1 MTWIDYIIF
10 ALYFLGVLGIGLYFF
25 RKNESR
31 EDYYVGGRRISAT
44 HVGMSIVAT
53 DVGGGFSIG
62 LGGLGFAMGL
72 SGSWL
77 LFTGLVG
84 AWLCAVVM
92 VPRIKGLDVEHGLLT
107 YPDFLRLR
115 YGKAV
120 AAVAAVISGVGYLG
134 FTSAQVLA
142 GAKLAAGS
150 VFANV
155 TWADPLKISLYL
167 MAGVIL
173 IYTVLGGLK
182 AVIYTDTLQWIILLA
197 GLSLFGLPFA
207 YREVGGWTALSES
220 LPQAHFRLN
229 NVSWVRIVNWFV
241 TIIPIWFVAMTLYQ
255 RIFAC
260 RGVKEAKRAFFIA
273 GLLEYP
279 VMAFLG
285 VTLGMMARVVFPQAE
300 AEMAMPMLLGEALP
314 AGIAG
319 IVIAAYFSAIMST
332 ADSCLI
338 ASSANWV
345 NDIIGQFGLRLSARR
360 FMLLSQGVTLMVGV
374 SALLLASAFDTVL
387 DLILHAYA
395 FMVSGLL
402 VPTLGAYFWK
412 RSRPEAALVSM
423 LGGGGL
429 TLYLTFAEQQLPWG
443 LDPSLF
449 GIGLSLALFV
459 GVSVVCHQRTSQGP
473 DAIEKLGKS
482 LIQHGKESDRIY
494 LMKLDPS
501 DLPTIVEQMER
512 LAEAEDYGKLFCK
525 VPSSAAGAFAEAGYR
540 EEARIP
546 KFFDGRTD
554 VAFMSRFRQDTRGR
568 LSDAQRMA
576 IERALEIGQR
586 ERGSA
591 AVRLPANY
599 RIRHLRAED
608 AAQLAGLYRDVFP
621 SYPFPILDEDYLRE
635 TMARHIRYYGAF
647 ADGRLVAASSAE
659 TDPEARNAEMTDFA
673 TALDHRRKGLAT
685 QLLLAMESDMRERR
699 FATLY
704 TIARAVSIGM
714 NVTFARCGYQFGGTL
729 INNTQISGGIESMNV
744 WHKHLVFSD

>member
-31 EDYYVGGRRISAT
+31 EDYYVGGRRISAS

-62 LGGLGFAMGL
+62 LGGLGFAIGL

-77 LFTGLVG
+77 LFTGVVG

-92 VPRIKGLDVEHGLLT
+92 VPRIKGMDIEKGLLT

-115 YGKAV
+115 YGKKV
-120 AAVAAVISGVGYLG
+120 ATLAAVISGVGYLA

-150 VFANV
+150 VFADI

-207 YREVGGWTALSES
+207 YREVGGWAAISET
-220 LPQAHFRLN
+220 LPQEYFRLN
-229 NVSWVRIVNWFV
+229 NVSRVQIVNWFV

-279 VMAFLG
+279 IMAFLG
-285 VTLGMMARVVFPQAE
+285 VSLGMMARVAFPQAE
-300 AEMAMPMLLGEALP
+300 PEMAMPMLLGQALP
-314 AGIAG
+314 AGVAG

-345 NDIIGQFGLRLSARR
+345 NDIIDQFGPRLSTRG
-360 FMLLSQGVTLMVGV
+360 FMRLSQGVTLVVGIL
-374 SALLLASAFDTVL
+374 ALLLASAFDTVL

-412 RSRPEAALVSM
+412 RSRSEGALTSM
-423 LGGGGL
+423 AGGGGL
-429 TLYLTFAEQQLPWG
+429 TLYLTFAETSLPWG

-449 GIGLSLALFV
+449 GIALSLVLFV
-459 GVSVVCHQRTSQGP
+459 GVSLLCS
-473 DAIEKLGKS
+473 GKVN
-482 LIQHGKESDRIY
+482 H
-494 LMKLDPS
+494 
-501 DLPTIVEQMER
+501 
-512 LAEAEDYGKLFCK
+512 A
-525 VPSSAAGAFAEAGYR
+525 
-540 EEARIP
+540 
-546 KFFDGRTD
+546 
-554 VAFMSRFRQDTRGR
+554 
-568 LSDAQRMA
+568 
-576 IERALEIGQR
+576 
-586 ERGSA
+586 
-591 AVRLPANY
+591 
-599 RIRHLRAED
+599 
-608 AAQLAGLYRDVFP
+608 
-621 SYPFPILDEDYLRE
+621 
-635 TMARHIRYYGAF
+635 
-647 ADGRLVAASSAE
+647 
-659 TDPEARNAEMTDFA
+659 
-673 TALDHRRKGLAT
+673 
-685 QLLLAMESDMRERR
+685 
-699 FATLY
+699 
-704 TIARAVSIGM
+704 
-714 NVTFARCGYQFGGTL
+714 
-729 INNTQISGGIESMNV
+729 
-744 WHKHLVFSD
+744 

>member
-1 MTWIDYIIF
+1 MTWIDYVIF
-10 ALYFLGVLGIGLYFF
+10 ALYFLGVLAIGFYFF

-84 AWLCAVVM
+84 AWMCAVVT
-92 VPRIKGLDVEHGLLT
+92 VPRVKGLDIEKGLLT

-115 YGKAV
+115 YGKHV

-142 GAKLAAGS
+142 GAKLAGGS
-150 VFANV
+150 VFAHI
-155 TWADPLKISLYL
+155 TWADPLKLSLYL

-182 AVIYTDTLQWIILLA
+182 AVIYTDTLQWIVLLA

-207 YREVGGWTALSES
+207 YREVGGWAALTEA
-220 LPQAHFRLN
+220 LPPEFFRLN
-229 NVSWVRIVNWFV
+229 NISPVQIINWFV

-255 RIFAC
+255 RIYAC
-260 RGVKEAKRAFFIA
+260 RNVKDAKRAFFIA

-279 VMAFLG
+279 VMSFLG
-285 VTLGMMARVVFPQAE
+285 VSLGMMARVVFPQAE
-300 AEMAMPMLLGEALP
+300 PEMAMPMLLGQALP

-345 NDIIGQFGLRLSARR
+345 NDIVGEFGLKLSNRG
-360 FMLLSQGVTLMVGV
+360 FMRLSQGVTLLVGV
-374 SALLLASAFDTVL
+374 LALLLAGAFDTVL

-412 RSRPEAALVSM
+412 RSHPTAALVSM

-429 TLYLTFAEQQLPWG
+429 TLYLTFAETALPG
-443 LDPSLF
+443 KLDPSLF
-449 GIGLSLALFV
+449 GIAFSLVLFV
-459 GVSVVCHQRTSQGP
+459 GITLLC
-473 DAIEKLGKS
+473 
-482 LIQHGKESDRIY
+482 DR
-494 LMKLDPS
+494 K
-501 DLPTIVEQMER
+501 
-512 LAEAEDYGKLFCK
+512 
-525 VPSSAAGAFAEAGYR
+525 
-540 EEARIP
+540 
-546 KFFDGRTD
+546 
-554 VAFMSRFRQDTRGR
+554 
-568 LSDAQRMA
+568 
-576 IERALEIGQR
+576 
-586 ERGSA
+586 
-591 AVRLPANY
+591 
-599 RIRHLRAED
+599 
-608 AAQLAGLYRDVFP
+608 
-621 SYPFPILDEDYLRE
+621 
-635 TMARHIRYYGAF
+635 
-647 ADGRLVAASSAE
+647 ADHA
-659 TDPEARNAEMTDFA
+659 
-673 TALDHRRKGLAT
+673 
-685 QLLLAMESDMRERR
+685 
-699 FATLY
+699 
-704 TIARAVSIGM
+704 
-714 NVTFARCGYQFGGTL
+714 
-729 INNTQISGGIESMNV
+729 
-744 WHKHLVFSD
+744 

>member
-1 MTWIDYIIF
+1 MTGIDYLIF
-10 ALYFLGVLGIGLYFF
+10 ALYFLGVLGIGVYFF

-31 EDYYVGGRRISAT
+31 EDYYVGGRRISAG

-62 LGGLGFAMGL
+62 LGGLGFAIGL

-92 VPRIKGLDVEHGLLT
+92 VPRIKGLDVEKGLLT

-115 YGKAV
+115 YGKKV
-120 AAVAAVISGVGYLG
+120 AALAAVISGVGYLG

-150 VFANV
+150 VFADI
-155 TWADPLKISLYL
+155 TWADPLKLSLYV

-207 YREVGGWTALSES
+207 YREVGGWAVISET
-220 LPQAHFRLN
+220 LPKEFFRLN
-229 NVSWVRIVNWFV
+229 NVTWVQIVNWFV

-255 RIFAC
+255 RIYAC

-279 VMAFLG
+279 VMSFLG
-285 VTLGMMARVVFPQAE
+285 VSLGMMARVVFPQAE
-300 AEMAMPMLLGEALP
+300 PEMAMPMLLGQALP
-314 AGIAG
+314 AGVAG

-345 NDIIGQFGLRLSARR
+345 NDIIDQFGLKLSTRGFMRLSQ
-360 FMLLSQGVTLMVGV
+360 LVTLAVGV
-374 SALLLASAFDTVL
+374 LALLLASAFDTVL

-412 RSRPEAALVSM
+412 GSRPEAALVSM
-423 LGGGGL
+423 AGGGGL
-429 TLYLTFAEQQLPWG
+429 TLYLTFTEKSLPWG

-449 GIGLSLALFV
+449 GIALSLVLFV
-459 GVSVVCHQRTSQGP
+459 GVSLVC
-473 DAIEKLGKS
+473 
-482 LIQHGKESDRIY
+482 
-494 LMKLDPS
+494 
-501 DLPTIVEQMER
+501 
-512 LAEAEDYGKLFCK
+512 
-525 VPSSAAGAFAEAGYR
+525 
-540 EEARIP
+540 
-546 KFFDGRTD
+546 GRKD
-554 VAFMSRFRQDTRGR
+554 NHA
-568 LSDAQRMA
+568 
-576 IERALEIGQR
+576 
-586 ERGSA
+586 
-591 AVRLPANY
+591 
-599 RIRHLRAED
+599 
-608 AAQLAGLYRDVFP
+608 
-621 SYPFPILDEDYLRE
+621 
-635 TMARHIRYYGAF
+635 
-647 ADGRLVAASSAE
+647 
-659 TDPEARNAEMTDFA
+659 
-673 TALDHRRKGLAT
+673 
-685 QLLLAMESDMRERR
+685 
-699 FATLY
+699 
-704 TIARAVSIGM
+704 
-714 NVTFARCGYQFGGTL
+714 
-729 INNTQISGGIESMNV
+729 
-744 WHKHLVFSD
+744 

>member
-1 MTWIDYIIF
+1 MTWVDYVIF
-10 ALYFLGVLGIGLYFF
+10 ALYFLGVLAIGVYFF

-31 EDYYVGGRRISAT
+31 EDYYVGGRRISAS

-53 DVGGGFSIG
+53 DVGGGFSVG
-62 LGGLGFAMGL
+62 LGGLGFAIGL

-92 VPRIKGLDVEHGLLT
+92 VPRIKGLDVEKGLLT

-115 YGKAV
+115 YGKKV
-120 AAVAAVISGVGYLG
+120 AGAAAVISGIGYLG

-150 VFANV
+150 VFAHI
-155 TWADPLKISLYL
+155 TWADPLKLSLYL

-197 GLSLFGLPFA
+197 GLSLCGVPFA
-207 YREVGGWTALSES
+207 YREVGGWAGMSEA
-220 LPQAHFRLN
+220 LPQAFFRLN
-229 NVSWVRIVNWFV
+229 NVTWVQIVNWFI

-279 VMAFLG
+279 IMAFLG
-285 VTLGMMARVVFPQAE
+285 VSLGMMARVVFPEAE
-300 AEMAMPMLLGEALP
+300 SEMAMPMLLGEALP
-314 AGIAG
+314 PGIAG

-345 NDIIGQFGLRLSARR
+345 NDIIDQFGLKLSTRGFMRLS
-360 FMLLSQGVTLMVGV
+360 QVVTLAVGIL
-374 SALLLASAFDTVL
+374 ALLLAGAFDTVL

-429 TLYLTFAEQQLPWG
+429 TLVLTFAQTSLPWG
-443 LDPSLF
+443 LDPTLF
-449 GIGLSLALFV
+449 GIALSLILFV
-459 GVSVVCHQRTSQGP
+459 GVSLLCGQ
-473 DAIEKLGKS
+473 
-482 LIQHGKESDRIY
+482 
-494 LMKLDPS
+494 
-501 DLPTIVEQMER
+501 
-512 LAEAEDYGKLFCK
+512 K
-525 VPSSAAGAFAEAGYR
+525 VSHA
-540 EEARIP
+540 
-546 KFFDGRTD
+546 
-554 VAFMSRFRQDTRGR
+554 
-568 LSDAQRMA
+568 
-576 IERALEIGQR
+576 
-586 ERGSA
+586 
-591 AVRLPANY
+591 
-599 RIRHLRAED
+599 
-608 AAQLAGLYRDVFP
+608 
-621 SYPFPILDEDYLRE
+621 
-635 TMARHIRYYGAF
+635 
-647 ADGRLVAASSAE
+647 
-659 TDPEARNAEMTDFA
+659 
-673 TALDHRRKGLAT
+673 
-685 QLLLAMESDMRERR
+685 
-699 FATLY
+699 
-704 TIARAVSIGM
+704 
-714 NVTFARCGYQFGGTL
+714 
-729 INNTQISGGIESMNV
+729 
-744 WHKHLVFSD
+744 